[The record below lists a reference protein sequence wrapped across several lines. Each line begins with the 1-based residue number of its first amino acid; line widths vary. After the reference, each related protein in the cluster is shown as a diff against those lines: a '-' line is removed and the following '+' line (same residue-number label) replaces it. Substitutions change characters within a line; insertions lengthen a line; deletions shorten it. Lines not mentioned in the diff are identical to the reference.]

1 MRRRWSI
8 LAATLLIFFSAEFR
22 HALAVDNPVFLSFV
36 SHITK
41 QVSVDKQAFVKASTC
56 LSWFYHQLKKPK
68 TPAVEG
74 VAWNPTTSSFREED
88 CLQYYPGGMDEARN
102 DFAKTQ
108 TFLSVSMTVYEFAL
122 VADHNDDQSY
132 SVAELQDLFHAL
144 SLTYHEGEPSQLSV
158 DTLTSRFDQWYRTKN
173 LDDVMKGMNHL
184 YERGYRVTIRD
195 RAELDQVMK

>member
-1 MRRRWSI
+1 MLYEVI
-8 LAATLLIFFSAEFR
+8 T
-22 HALAVDNPVFLSFV
+22 NPVFLSFV

-74 VAWNPTTSSFREED
+74 IAWNPAPSSFREED

-122 VADHNDDQSY
+122 VADHNDDRITSY
-132 SVAELQDLFHAL
+132 NVC
-144 SLTYHEGEPSQLSV
+144 Y
-158 DTLTSRFDQWYRTKN
+158 TK
-173 LDDVMKGMNHL
+173 LLRLPYQARMVSS
-184 YERGYRVTIRD
+184 T
-195 RAELDQVMK
+195 

>member
-1 MRRRWSI
+1 M
-8 LAATLLIFFSAEFR
+8 LLIIFLAEVPHASA
-22 HALAVDNPVFLSFV
+22 LDNRVFLSFV

-56 LSWFYHQLKKPK
+56 LSWFYHELKKPK
-68 TPAVEG
+68 SPTVEG
-74 VAWNPTTSSFREED
+74 IAWNPASLSFQEQD
-88 CLQYYPGGMDEARN
+88 CLTYYPGGMEEARN

-108 TFLSVSMTVYEFAL
+108 TLLSVSMTVYEFAL
-122 VADHNDDQSY
+122 VADQNDDQSY
-132 SVAELQDLFHAL
+132 STAELHDLFRAL
-144 SLTYHEGEPSQLSV
+144 SLTYDEAAPPLSSV
-158 DTLTSRFDQWYRTKN
+158 DILNARFDQWYRTKN